1 MKKIL
6 FVLSLVLILLAAC
19 QPKPNPDEAVLS
31 STEAVGAGE
40 PAAQAQ
46 PTAISQAEIAT
57 PTASPTETPVP
68 TAEPTLPPPTPT
80 LSPEALAGSIT
91 DLVGT
96 WKGRWSDT
104 TSIYQEFT
112 EDGTYRVFF
121 PNGDEI
127 SSGRFSFEGGQIR
140 YESVKGAAADRCVQ
154 NPSAIYEVYVTKRGD
169 QSVKLRF
176 VLASEENCVDRKDFL
191 DGKTHTRVEP

>member
-6 FVLSLVLILLAAC
+6 FVLSLVLILLAGC
-19 QPKPNPDEAVLS
+19 QPKTNETALS

-40 PAAQAQ
+40 AAAQAQ
-46 PTAISQAEIAT
+46 PAPTQPHPTATQLLPT
-57 PTASPTETPVP
+57 PTSIPPTQTS
-68 TAEPTLPPPTPT
+68 LPPTPA
-80 LSPEALAGSIT
+80 LSPEVPVGSIT

-127 SSGRFSFEGGQIR
+127 GSGEFSFEGGQIR
-140 YESVKGAAADRCVQ
+140 FEHVEGAVAERCLQ

-176 VLASEENCVDRKDFL
+176 VLVGEDACVDRKEFL
-191 DGKTHTRVEP
+191 DGNTHSRVEP

>member
-6 FVLSLVLILLAAC
+6 FVLSLVLILLAGC
-19 QPKPNPDEAVLS
+19 QPNVNKAVLS

-46 PTAISQAEIAT
+46 PAPTQPQPTAT
-57 PTASPTETPVP
+57 PLP
-68 TAEPTLPPPTPT
+68 PTLTVIPPTPT
-80 LSPEALAGSIT
+80 PLPPTPALSPEALAGSIT

-96 WKGRWSDT
+96 WKGKWSDT

-112 EDGTYRVFF
+112 GDGTYRVFF

-140 YESVKGAAADRCVQ
+140 YVSVKGAAADRCVQ

-176 VLASEENCVDRKDFL
+176 VLVGEDNCVDRKEFL
-191 DGKTHTRVEP
+191 DGNTHSRVEP

>member
-6 FVLSLVLILLAAC
+6 FVLSLVLILLAGC
-19 QPKPNPDEAVLS
+19 QPKANEAVLS

-46 PTAISQAEIAT
+46 PAPTQPQPTATQLPPT
-57 PTASPTETPVP
+57 PTS
-68 TAEPTLPPPTPT
+68 LPPTPT
-80 LSPEALAGSIT
+80 LSPEAQAGSIT

-96 WKGRWSDT
+96 WKGKWSNT

-127 SSGRFSFEGGQIR
+127 SSGRFSFEGGQMR
-140 YESVKGAAADRCVQ
+140 FESVKGAAGDPCLQ

-176 VLASEENCVDRKDFL
+176 VLASEDHCGDRKEFL
-191 DGKTHTRVEP
+191 DGKTHTWLEP

>member
-6 FVLSLVLILLAAC
+6 FFLSLVLILLAAC

-31 STEAVGAGE
+31 STETAGAGE

-46 PTAISQAEIAT
+46 PTAISQAEVAT

-68 TAEPTLPPPTPT
+68 TAEPTLLPPTPT

-112 EDGTYRVFF
+112 EDGIYRVFF
-121 PNGDEI
+121 PEGDEI
-127 SSGRFSFEGGQIR
+127 SSGRFSFEGGQIQF
-140 YESVKGAAADRCVQ
+140 ESVKGAAADPCLQ

-176 VLASEENCVDRKDFL
+176 VLASEDNCGDRKEFL
-191 DGKTHTRVEP
+191 DGKTHTWLEP